1 MNDSIQD
8 RIDRYLRK
16 EMIPEESLN
25 FEQDTLNNDELR
37 KELGLTLLVR
47 KSLASRQLKLDM
59 TAHWKKQR
67 KVRIVNVVTITSIAA
82 LFAIGFVLLKPNG
95 SATPAEGMI
104 AQNDAKEMPSVK
116 EKQKRVA
123 EVMKNVRKNNDDK
136 EIVET
141 IEELEKQN
149 DIPSISQVSEKQYMS
164 SLQYG
169 EDNGVRN
176 LKVEVYELYW
186 MKIRSLLR
194 MGKKD
199 EAFVLL
205 KQFVNLEGVHKTQ
218 ADSLLKELEK

>member
-1 MNDSIQD
+1 M
-8 RIDRYLRK
+8 
-16 EMIPEESLN
+16 
-25 FEQDTLNNDELR
+25 NNDELR

-59 TAHWKKQR
+59 TAYWKKQR

-95 SATPAEGMI
+95 SATPAEG
-104 AQNDAKEMPSVK
+104 MPSVK